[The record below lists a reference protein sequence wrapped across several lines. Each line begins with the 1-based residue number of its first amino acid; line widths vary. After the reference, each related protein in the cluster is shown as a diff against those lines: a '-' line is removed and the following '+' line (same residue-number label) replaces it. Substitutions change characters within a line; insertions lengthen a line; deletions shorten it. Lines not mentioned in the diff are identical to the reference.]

1 MEFAMKSWHMI
12 VCGLLI
18 GAGIVLVATGAS
30 AVALIPAAGCA
41 LMIGLMAWMMAGAAR
56 NGDGKD

>member
-1 MEFAMKSWHMI
+1 MKSWHMA

-18 GAGIVLVATGAS
+18 AAGIVLVATGAS

-41 LMIGLMAWMMAGAAR
+41 LMMGVMIWMMVGAGR
-56 NGDGKD
+56 RGGGGGD